1 MMNKM
6 LKFFSSPNI
15 NLAVHSSQRKT
26 CRISSPVNSSPHVKL
41 FRLLTPLP
49 SLLYS
54 SIIRWGK
61 RSVSDAEAAMVR
73 HLRDSPL
80 RWGKRTMRSLD
91 MAEMAAEMAAAE
103 KRAPLRWGKREGLV
117 R

>member
-1 MMNKM
+1 M
-6 LKFFSSPNI
+6 
-15 NLAVHSSQRKT
+15 
-26 CRISSPVNSSPHVKL
+26 KL